1 MDLSV
6 DYKTAGDKIEVENN
20 LLIQRLVLG
29 PETAGPDSLDLPV
42 ELAVGL
48 LRDPQGTIDLSVPV
62 SGNLEDPEFGL
73 WDATLTVFVT
83 LISKAVTAPFTLIA
97 DAVFDG
103 DLDENTQIIRFRP
116 GSLEIPAAEKTK
128 LDQLRDVLKERPQ
141 LKMELV
147 TLLRRETEIAALREQ
162 ELDRQIHREKIAE
175 LIRLNVEDSISAQ
188 MTLTADEQQNYLNQM
203 FQRTYGSPQGLSK
216 EEVRL
221 KLLDEIHIEDRD
233 LEELAEQRAYNIR
246 NLLLEE
252 GLLAAEQI
260 KLNPVFETTTSRF
273 QSSRVELRFTR

>member
-1 MDLSV
+1 
-6 DYKTAGDKIEVENN
+6 DYKTAGDEIDVENN

-29 PETAGPDSLDLPV
+29 PETPGPDTLDLPV

-48 LRDPQGTIDLSVPV
+48 LRDPLGTIDLSVPV

-83 LISKAVTAPFTLIA
+83 LISKAVTAPFTLVA

-162 ELDRQIHREKIAE
+162 ELDRLIRREKIAE
-175 LIRLNVEDSISAQ
+175 LIRLNGEDSISAQ
-188 MTLTADEQQNYLNQM
+188 MTLTVDEQQTYLKQM
-203 FQRTYGSPQGLSK
+203 FQRIYGSPQGLS
-216 EEVRL
+216 ETEVRL
-221 KLLDEIHIEDRD
+221 KLLDEIPIEDRD
-233 LEELAEQRAYNIR
+233 LEELAQQRAYNIR
-246 NLLLEE
+246 NLLLKE

-273 QSSRVELRFTR
+273 QTSRVELRFTR

>member
-1 MDLSV
+1 
-6 DYKTAGDKIEVENN
+6 
-20 LLIQRLVLG
+20 
-29 PETAGPDSLDLPV
+29 V

-48 LRDPQGTIDLSVPV
+48 LRDPLGTIDLSVPV

-83 LISKAVTAPFTLIA
+83 LISKAVTAPFTLVA

-162 ELDRQIHREKIAE
+162 ELDRQIRREKIAE
-175 LIRLNVEDSISAQ
+175 LIRLNGKDSISAQ
-188 MTLTADEQQNYLNQM
+188 MTLTVDEQQNYLKQM
-203 FQRTYGSPQGLSK
+203 FQRIYGSPQGLS
-216 EEVRL
+216 ETEVRL
-221 KLLDEIHIEDRD
+221 KLLEEIPIEDRD
-233 LEELAEQRAYNIR
+233 LEELAQQRAYNIR
-246 NLLLEE
+246 NLLLKE

-260 KLNPVFETTTSRF
+260 ILNPVFETTTSRF
-273 QSSRVELRFTR
+273 QTSRVELRFTR

>member
-1 MDLSV
+1 M
-6 DYKTAGDKIEVENN
+6 
-20 LLIQRLVLG
+20 
-29 PETAGPDSLDLPV
+29 
-42 ELAVGL
+42 
-48 LRDPQGTIDLSVPV
+48 
-62 SGNLEDPEFGL
+62 
-73 WDATLTVFVT
+73 
-83 LISKAVTAPFTLIA
+83 
-97 DAVFDG
+97 
-103 DLDENTQIIRFRP
+103 
-116 GSLEIPAAEKTK
+116 
-128 LDQLRDVLKERPQ
+128 KERPQ

-203 FQRTYGSPQGLSK
+203 FQRTYGSLQGLSEK
-216 EEVRL
+216 EVRL

-273 QSSRVELRFTR
+273 QSSRVELRFTS

>member
-1 MDLSV
+1 
-6 DYKTAGDKIEVENN
+6 
-20 LLIQRLVLG
+20 
-29 PETAGPDSLDLPV
+29 
-42 ELAVGL
+42 
-48 LRDPQGTIDLSVPV
+48 
-62 SGNLEDPEFGL
+62 
-73 WDATLTVFVT
+73 

-203 FQRTYGSPQGLSK
+203 FQRTYGSPQGLSE